1 MSGLSINVCLTDLIL
16 PILSPVIPPPFLS
29 TITCSNYSQWWIHC
43 KVMMV
48 CLRSDTFTAGSTS
61 AFPCIIV
68 AGENGTSRPTLMGC
82 HDYYH
87 TSLQFITSISSPV
100 YLLLCCFFHLS
111 VLIFL
116 FFFSDVSL
124 LSPSNLW
131 PPEHKWSCFSLKRR
145 HFAGVTSCLKG
156 TIGGQSNIPS
166 MLGANGWA
174 NMNNTLHSCVCVCV
188 CLYICER

>member
-1 MSGLSINVCLTDLIL
+1 
-16 PILSPVIPPPFLS
+16 
-29 TITCSNYSQWWIHC
+29 
-43 KVMMV
+43 MMV

-111 VLIFL
+111 VLIFFIFFLRCLSSLSFQSVAPRTQMKL
-116 FFFSDVSL
+116 FLFEKTAFCWSDIMSQG
-124 LSPSNLW
+124 
-131 PPEHKWSCFSLKRR
+131 HDRR
-145 HFAGVTSCLKG
+145 TVK
-156 TIGGQSNIPS
+156 
-166 MLGANGWA
+166 
-174 NMNNTLHSCVCVCV
+174 HSINV
-188 CLYICER
+188 RS